1 MRTFFV
7 YILLFTTV
15 LSAQDST
22 VSQAFKHSRSS
33 NIYPIIRPK
42 YRSYPL
48 MAGYLLVKS
57 ANEGDPLAQH
67 ELGVR
72 YLMGQGFPADTVKAV
87 SWIRKAVDKNLSAAK
102 YNYGLMLNNG
112 IGVEWN
118 PFEAFDHVRYSA
130 NSGMP
135 EAQFVF
141 GIYYTD
147 NLVTTRNYT
156 EALRWFKKAAE
167 NDLEPAKDAVKEMEK
182 MGVKLPEEVERE
194 ISRDNEIDPTLKGLT
209 LMTQDWEL
217 DFLDFGQDSLK
228 KEDED
233 KLVEEILTKN
243 SAELQKTLGISKLEV
258 GVDVPDTSG
267 TEIIKFAA
275 SRGSPE
281 ALLIAGRAYE
291 QGIIVEKDI
300 ILATAYYLKAFRLG
314 SNRAAQY
321 LLELSRTEGYFEM
334 LEEEVN
340 NDNPDAMFAW
350 AGLTALGIDFQLSGE
365 QAIELL
371 EDASDEDHLF
381 SLIELGLCYY
391 NGNLVERDREMAL
404 DYWED
409 AIELGSEEARIRT
422 AFAAIQSAD
431 ETSDLNDEV
440 KILMIASEQGSVLAQ
455 AALGYCYEKGIG
467 VKAQKGIAAKL
478 FRTAAHR
485 GSQAAFNSLLRM
497 YDEIRPENPEFEI
510 FED

>member
-1 MRTFFV
+1 
-7 YILLFTTV
+7 
-15 LSAQDST
+15 
-22 VSQAFKHSRSS
+22 
-33 NIYPIIRPK
+33 
-42 YRSYPL
+42 

-57 ANEGDPLAQH
+57 ANEGDPLAMH
-67 ELGVR
+67 ELGLR
-72 YLMGQGFPADTVKAV
+72 HLLGQGFPADTVKAV
-87 SWIRKAVDKNLSAAK
+87 SWIKKAVDKNLTAAK
-102 YNYGLMLNNG
+102 YNYGLMLING
-112 IGVEWN
+112 IGVDWN
-118 PFEAFDHVRYSA
+118 PFEAFDHIRYSA
-130 NSGMP
+130 ESGMP

-141 GIYYTD
+141 GIYFTD

-167 NDLEPAKDAVKEMEK
+167 NDLEPAKEAVKELEK

-194 ISRDNEIDPTLKGLT
+194 IARDNAVDPTLKGST

-228 KEDED
+228 KDEED
-233 KLVEEILTKN
+233 KLVQEILTKN

-267 TEIIKFAA
+267 TEIIMFAA
-275 SRGSPE
+275 GKGSPE

-291 QGIIVEKDI
+291 QGIMVAKNI
-300 ILATAYYLKAFRLG
+300 ILASAYYLKAFRLG

-321 LLELSRTEGYFEM
+321 MLKLSRTEGYFKF

-340 NDNPDAMFAW
+340 KDNPDAMFVW

-391 NGNLVERDREMAL
+391 NGNLVDQDREKAL

-409 AIELGSEEARIRT
+409 AIELGSDEARIRK
-422 AFAAIQSAD
+422 AFALIQNAD
-431 ETSDLNDEV
+431 ENTDLNEEV
-440 KILMIASEQGSVLAQ
+440 KILMAASEQGSVLAQ

-467 VKAQKGIAAKL
+467 VKKEKGIAAKL

-497 YDEIRPENPEFEI
+497 YDDIRPAKPEFEI
-510 FED
+510 LEN